1 MRRIAALLLIPALL
15 LPAAC
20 GGGDAKV
27 ATATTAP
34 GVPGEPT
41 LTGGTAFG
49 EEPKVSTKGEPPKE
63 IRLKILKQGDG
74 KVVKNGD
81 ILVANFKGQVWEPGG
96 IELIPFEN
104 SFESK
109 SPMVRPIGSGGII
122 AAWDKKVPG
131 QKVGSRLLLTAP
143 PSEALGNTGNQA
155 AGILPN
161 DTLVFVIDI
170 LDSFSPK
177 EGATGKGVTAGLAG
191 LPTVKGAT
199 SPTIT
204 IPKGG
209 TPPKTLLDQVLIEG
223 KGAAVKDAQF
233 LAVHYTGV
241 LWRNGKTFDS
251 SWERPG
257 GPVPIGITLG
267 EGIIEG
273 WSKGLEGKKVGS
285 RVLLIVPPADGYGKD
300 GMKLAGITATDTLV
314 FVVDIL
320 RAF

>member
-27 ATATTAP
+27 ATTTAP
-34 GVPGEPT
+34 NTPGANVTAGAAYGQEPT
-41 LTGGTAFG
+41 IKTFGT
-49 EEPKVSTKGEPPKE
+49 PPKE
-63 IRLKILKQGDG
+63 IDFKVLTQGTG
-74 KVVKNGD
+74 KTVKSGD

-96 IELIPFEN
+96 IDLIPFEN

-109 SPMVRPIGSGGII
+109 SPMVRPIGTGGII

-131 QKVGSRLLLTAP
+131 AKVGSRLMLTAP
-143 PSEALGNTGNQA
+143 PSEALGTAGNQP

-177 EGATGKGVTAGLAG
+177 EAATGKAVTAGLAG
-191 LPTVKGAT
+191 LPTVKGT
-199 SPTIT
+199 TTPTIT
-204 IPKGG
+204 IPKTG
-209 TPPKTLLDQVLIEG
+209 TPPKELVSKVLIEG
-223 KGAAVKDAQF
+223 KGPAVKDAQF

-257 GPVPIGITLG
+257 GPVPIGITIG

-273 WSKGLEGKKVGS
+273 WSKGLTGKKVGS
-285 RVLLIVPPADGYGKD
+285 RVLLVVPPADGYGKD
-300 GMKLAGITATDTLV
+300 GLKLANITATDTLV

-320 RAF
+320 RSY

>member
-1 MRRIAALLLIPALL
+1 VRRIAALLLIPALL

-20 GGGDAKV
+20 GGGSANV
-27 ATATTAP
+27 AATAAP
-34 GVPGEPT
+34 TPGASIT
-41 LTGGTAFG
+41 SGAAYG
-49 EEPKVSTKGEPPKE
+49 EEPKIKTFGNPPKE
-63 IRLKILKQGDG
+63 TDFKVLKEGSG
-74 KVVKNGD
+74 KVVKSGD
-81 ILVANFKGQVWEPGG
+81 ILVANFKGQVWDQGG
-96 IELIPFEN
+96 IDLIPFEN

-143 PSEALGNTGNQA
+143 PDQALGSTGNQV

-177 EGATGKGVTAGLAG
+177 EGASGKEVTAGLAG

-199 SPTIT
+199 TPTIT
-204 IPKGG
+204 IPKNG
-209 TPPKTLLDQVLIEG
+209 TPSKTLVSKVLIEG
-223 KGAAVKDAQF
+223 KGDVVKDAQF
-233 LAVHYTGV
+233 MAVHYTGV

-273 WSKGLEGKKVGS
+273 WSKGLVGKKVGS
-285 RVLLIVPPADGYGKD
+285 RVLLVVPPADGYGKD
-300 GMKLAGITATDTLV
+300 GLKVAGITATDTLV
-314 FVVDIL
+314 FVVDII